1 MSGLGAIPTA
11 SGKLPLLGH
20 VVPLLRRPLPFLTS
34 LPTYGDLVKVS
45 LGPSRLV
52 IICDPD
58 LTHHLLQDDRT
69 YDKGGPLYKWLREIM
84 GNGLIPC
91 QHDSHRRQRRLI
103 QPAFRKACFPGYA
116 DAMAAEAYA
125 ATGSWRS
132 GIAVD
137 LIPEILAVTSKV
149 FNAALFS
156 STLPGEVCTQLVE
169 DNLTIVGGFV
179 RRMLMPPPLS
189 RLPTRSN
196 RCYEKALSRLR
207 HNLSV
212 IVAKRRAES
221 ADQGDLLSALL
232 TACGTDSDTDGLADS
247 ELVDELVTFFL
258 AGTETTTAALAWSL
272 HLLSQHPDIE
282 QRLYAEVDAV
292 LGEAPATYADIPKLE
307 LTGRIITETLRL
319 YPPAWFSTRTVTTN
333 ASLGGHTVA
342 AGTSIAFSPFVI
354 HHRSDL
360 YDHPE
365 TFDPDRW
372 SSSGSAATRQAHI
385 PFGGGARK
393 CIGDTFAMIE
403 SSLVLATIAARWRL
417 EPVPGRRL
425 RPHLGAVLRPREL
438 VMRPVLRK
446 MNPE

>member
-1 MSGLGAIPTA
+1 
-11 SGKLPLLGH
+11 
-20 VVPLLRRPLPFLTS
+20 
-34 LPTYGDLVKVS
+34 
-45 LGPSRLV
+45 
-52 IICDPD
+52 
-58 LTHHLLQDDRT
+58 
-69 YDKGGPLYKWLREIM
+69 
-84 GNGLIPC
+84 
-91 QHDSHRRQRRLI
+91 QRRLI

-169 DNLTIVGGFV
+169 DNLTIVGGFA

-189 RLPTRSN
+189 RLLARSN
-196 RCYEKALSRLR
+196 RSYEKALSRLR

-292 LGEAPATYADIPKLE
+292 LGGTPATYADIPKLE
-307 LTGRIITETLRL
+307 LTCRIITETLRL

-333 ASLGGHTVA
+333 ASLGGHTVP

-354 HHRSDL
+354 HHRSD
-360 YDHPE
+360 
-365 TFDPDRW
+365 
-372 SSSGSAATRQAHI
+372 
-385 PFGGGARK
+385 
-393 CIGDTFAMIE
+393 
-403 SSLVLATIAARWRL
+403 
-417 EPVPGRRL
+417 
-425 RPHLGAVLRPREL
+425 
-438 VMRPVLRK
+438 
-446 MNPE
+446 

>member
-1 MSGLGAIPTA
+1 MSGLGTIPIA
-11 SGKLPLLGH
+11 PGKLPLLGH
-20 VVPLLRRPLPFLTS
+20 VVPLLRRPLPFLAS
-34 LPTYGDLVKVS
+34 LPAYGDMVKIS

-58 LTHHLLQDDRT
+58 LTDHLLRDDRT
-69 YDKGGPLYKWLREIM
+69 YDKGGPLYKWLAEIM

-91 QHDSHRRQRRLI
+91 QHDSHRQRRRLI
-103 QPAFRKACFPGYA
+103 QPAFHKTRLSGYA

-132 GIAVD
+132 GNAVD

-156 STLPGEVCTQLVE
+156 SVLPGEVCTQLVA
-169 DNLTIVGGFV
+169 DNLTIVGGFA
-179 RRMLMPPPLS
+179 RRVLTPPPLR

-196 RCYEKALSRLR
+196 RAYQKALSRLR
-207 HNLSV
+207 HNLSA

-221 ADQGDLLSALL
+221 AGEDDLLSALL
-232 TACGTDSDTDGLADS
+232 TACSPHSGMGGLADS
-247 ELVDELVTFFL
+247 ELVDELVTFYL

-282 QRLYAEVDAV
+282 QRLHAEVDAV
-292 LGEAPATYADIPKLE
+292 LRGTPASYADIPKLE
-307 LTGRIITETLRL
+307 LTRRIIAETLRL
-319 YPPAWFSTRTVTTN
+319 YPPAWFSTRTVTIHTR
-333 ASLGGHTVA
+333 LGGHILP

-354 HHRSDL
+354 HHRGDL

-365 TFDPDRW
+365 TFDPGRW
-372 SSSGSAATRQAHI
+372 PPSGSAAACHAHI

-393 CIGDTFAMIE
+393 CIGDTFAIIE
-403 SSLVLATIAARWRL
+403 SSLILATIASRWRL
-417 EPVPGRRL
+417 EPVPGRSV
-425 RPHLGAVLRPREL
+425 RPLLGAVLRPREL
-438 VMRPVLRK
+438 VMRPVARTR
-446 MNPE
+446 EG